1 MNPPS
6 GPRLLPAARFGPVGA
21 ILLAGLAAATPARA
35 EELRLL
41 AAGAVESTL
50 REVLPTF
57 EAAHGKPVRVTYG
70 AVGQLRD
77 MLLNGAP
84 ADVAIV
90 TPAILA
96 ELEPKGLLRAG
107 SRVDLGRVGGGIAV
121 RAGAER
127 PAIDTPEALRRALL
141 AADEIF
147 YADPAIATAG
157 AYLLVVADRLGVGAE
172 VRRKGRTAAGG
183 KEAMQLMAR
192 STGRAIGLTQVSE
205 ILSVPEVVLV
215 GPYPGDLQRET
226 TYSGVVMA
234 GARQPERAQALLRFL
249 AGPAVQ
255 GRLRGAGYP
264 PPR

>member
-1 MNPPS
+1 MS
-6 GPRLLPAARFGPVGA
+6 LLPGSRHRPAVRPRPLAAL
-21 ILLAGLAAATPARA
+21 LLAGLAVATPARGD
-35 EELRLL
+35 ELRLL
-41 AAGAVESTL
+41 AAGAMESTL
-50 REVLPTF
+50 RDVLPAF
-57 EAAHGKPVRVTYG
+57 EAAHGRPVVVTCG
-70 AVGQLRD
+70 AVGKLRD
-77 MLLNGAP
+77 RLLGGAP

-96 ELEPKGLLRAG
+96 QLEPKGLVRAG
-107 SRVDLGRVGGGIAV
+107 SRLDLGRVGGGIAV

-127 PAIDTPEALRRALL
+127 AAVDTPAGLRKALL
-141 AADEIF
+141 EADEIF
-147 YADPAIATAG
+147 FADPATATAG
-157 AYLLVVADRLGVGAE
+157 AHLLLVADELGIGVE

-226 TYSGVVMA
+226 TYSGVVLA
-234 GARQPERAQALLRFL
+234 GARAPELAQALLRFL

-255 GRLRGAGYP
+255 GRLRGAGFQ